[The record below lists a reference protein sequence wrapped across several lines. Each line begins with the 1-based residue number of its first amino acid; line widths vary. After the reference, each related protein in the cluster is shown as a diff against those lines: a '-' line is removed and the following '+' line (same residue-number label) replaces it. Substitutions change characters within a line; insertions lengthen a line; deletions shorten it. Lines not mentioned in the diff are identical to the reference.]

1 MSTKDYL
8 KKICFHTCLYF
19 TVATLLFLL
28 ISIIVNNDL
37 TRGIHP
43 GSQALLFP
51 FSLLFAS
58 ANVLFRHGTFKMWMR
73 VVLHYTLTFMSVF
86 CCLYLP
92 NRDANASASQGFKFF
107 LVITILYV
115 IIMGILLGVRA
126 RIKRVTRDAAHY
138 KNVYKQGKDEEKN
151 AKNSQKNKKDKDD
164 YQNVFK
170 KK

>member
-19 TVATLLFLL
+19 TVATLLL
-28 ISIIVNNDL
+28 ILFNIIANNDL

-43 GSQALLFP
+43 GSQALLLP

-58 ANVLFRHGTFKMWMR
+58 ANILFQYGTFKTWMR
-73 VVLHYTLTFMSVF
+73 VVLHYALTILSIL

-92 NRDANASASQGFKFF
+92 NREGNASATQSF
-107 LVITILYV
+107 LFLLAITIIYV
-115 IIMGILLGVRA
+115 IIMGALLGLRA
-126 RIKRVTRDAAHY
+126 RIKRVTRDATYY
-138 KNVYKQGKDEEKN
+138 KNIYKQGNRDSKN
-151 AKNSQKNKKDKDD
+151 TKSSQKNKKDKDD

>member
-19 TVATLLFLL
+19 TVATLLL
-28 ISIIVNNDL
+28 ILFNIIVNNDL

-43 GSQALLFP
+43 GSQALLLP

-58 ANVLFRHGTFKMWMR
+58 ANILFQYATFKTWAR
-73 VVLHYTLTFMSVF
+73 VVLHYALTLMSIF

-92 NRDANASASQGFKFF
+92 NREGHAAATQSF
-107 LVITILYV
+107 LFLLAITIIYAIV
-115 IIMGILLGVRA
+115 MGILLGVRA
-126 RIKRVTRDAAHY
+126 RIKRVTRDASHY
-138 KNVYKQGKDEEKN
+138 KSIYKQDKNSEKN
-151 AKNSQKNKKDKDD
+151 TKNSQKNKKDKDD

>member
-19 TVATLLFLL
+19 TVATLLL
-28 ISIIVNNDL
+28 ILFNMIVNNDL

-43 GSQALLFP
+43 GSQALLLP
-51 FSLLFAS
+51 FSLLFAW
-58 ANVLFRHGTFKMWMR
+58 ANILFQYGSFKTWAR
-73 VVLHYTLTFMSVF
+73 VVLHYALTVLSVF

-92 NRDANASASQGFKFF
+92 NREDSKSAAQSFIF
-107 LVITILYV
+107 LLAITIIYA
-115 IIMGILLGVRA
+115 IIMGVLLGVRA
-126 RIKRVTRDAAHY
+126 RIKRVTRDATHY
-138 KNVYKQGKDEEKN
+138 KSIYKQDKESQN
-151 AKNSQKNKKDKDD
+151 TKNSQKNKKDKDD